1 MLKIS
6 SNSGNFTVLFSVI
19 GAAGVSL
26 FVLSSNIAKTNQKA
40 KAIGVEKAVIDAEQI
55 NRSAITYLNTTL
67 EQDGTSGQSPLKVV
81 DNKIVGKSVGFI
93 EIAKDTVSYYSI
105 NPKKMASL
113 TLKTAMEGSEPQPD
127 LNNRIKTQ
135 LEILDTIPQPDNEI
149 WYDVRAK
156 TKIQETDTGD
166 SPRSISTVA
175 RIKIHSYLTEIDT
188 CTSKGGSFKNE
199 ICIGEPPPAVE
210 CSLATNVALVIDASG
225 SMEGTKWKEA
235 VAGVDAVLG
244 KLKLTKGPTG
254 LAHVIIFNTLVKN
267 YGKLIGTTPPQTI
280 SQIDTLL
287 GKVKLGGIGHTE
299 IQPGIQLALDTL
311 KDAPGPKVMIVL
323 TDGVQPSRVK
333 DPVKYANKYVKPL
346 GIKIISVGYG
356 NPSNRSQNQP
366 RVMGLANSPEDYINA
381 YSKGTDQIEEAFIN
395 ALGKFPCPG

>member
-188 CTSKGGSFKNE
+188 CTSKGGTFKNE

-299 IQPGIQLALDTL
+299 IQPGILLALDTL

-366 RVMGLANSPEDYINA
+366 RVKGLATSPEDYINA